1 MSMLNALVP
10 SGVITGDDV
19 LTLFEDARSKG
30 YAIPAVNCTSSS
42 TCNAVME
49 AARKAKSPI
58 IIQVS
63 NGGGAFMCGKG
74 IKDPN
79 SAAAGSVALAMH
91 VRSVA
96 KFYGIPVILHS
107 DHCAKNLLPWFD
119 GMLAADEDF
128 YNKYGEPLF
137 GSHMLDLSE
146 EPDDENI
153 SICVEYFKRMAPMK
167 IWLEMEIGITG
178 GEEDGVNN
186 EHVDPE
192 KLYTSPEQV
201 WAVYEALSKVG
212 DMFSVAAA
220 FGNVH
225 GVYKPGNVKL
235 SPERLGKHQE
245 YAKKM
250 LNVSIPKPIFLVMH
264 GGSGSTD
271 EEIMTAVKNG
281 VVKMNIDTDTQWA
294 YWDGLRQFEKSNRDF
309 LQGQIG
315 NPNGADKPNKK
326 YYDPRVWIRK
336 AEEAMIARVMVSC
349 DKLGCTGHYEPT
361 VDEPAYSQLGTP
373 KKMPSP
379 VLLMAAGALVGSA
392 ATMMFK
398 VVGK

>member
-1 MSMLNALVP
+1 MTALKDIVP
-10 SGVITGDDV
+10 PGVITGDDIV
-19 LTLFEDARSKG
+19 NLLEHARSNG
-30 YAIPAVNCTSSS
+30 YAIPAINCTSSS
-42 TCNAVME
+42 TANAVLE
-49 AARKAKSPI
+49 GARKSKSPV

-63 NGGGAFMCGKG
+63 NGGGVFIAGKG
-74 IKDPN
+74 LKDPN
-79 SAAAGSVALAMH
+79 AAVIGSVALAMH

-96 KFYGIPVILHS
+96 KYYGIPVILHS
-107 DHCAKNLLPWFD
+107 DHCAKKLLPWFD
-119 GMLAADEDF
+119 GMLAADEEF

-146 EPDDENI
+146 ETDEENI
-153 SICVEYFKRMAPMK
+153 KICVEYFKRMAPMK

-186 EHVDPE
+186 ENVDPE

-201 WAVYEALSKVG
+201 YAVYDALSKIA
-212 DMFSVAAA
+212 DNFSIAAA

-235 SPERLGKHQE
+235 SPERLAKHQE

-250 LNVSIPKPIFLVMH
+250 LNSPLSKPIFLVMH

-271 EEIMTAVKNG
+271 DEIRTAVKSG

-294 YWDGLRQFEKSNRDF
+294 YWDGLRMFEKEKRDY

-315 NPNGADKPNKK
+315 NPSGPDSPNKK
-326 YYDPRVWIRK
+326 YYDPRVWVRK
-336 AEEAMIARVMVSC
+336 AEETMIERVAVSC
-349 DKLGCTGHYEPT
+349 DKLLCKGTYEPADT
-361 VDEPAYSQLGTP
+361 SEGHPQIGEP
-373 KKMPSP
+373 KKSPSP
-379 VLLMAAGALVGSA
+379 VILIAAGALVGSA
-392 ATMMFK
+392 ATLLLK
-398 VVGK
+398 VITK

>member
-1 MSMLNALVP
+1 MASLNDLVP
-10 SGVITGDDV
+10 SGVVTGDDL
-19 LTLFEDARSKG
+19 LTLLEHARANS

-42 TCNAVME
+42 SANAVLE
-49 AARKAKSPI
+49 AARKAKCPV

-63 NGGGAFMCGKG
+63 NGGGTFMCGKG

-79 SAAAGSVALAMH
+79 GSAAGSVALAMH

-96 KFYGIPVILHS
+96 KYYGIPVVLHS
-107 DHCAKNLLPWFD
+107 DHCAKKLLPWFD
-119 GMLAADEDF
+119 GMLKADEDF
-128 YNKYGEPLF
+128 FNKYGEPLF
-137 GSHMLDLSE
+137 SSHMLDLSE

-153 SICVEYFKRMAPMK
+153 AICVEYFKRMAPMK

-186 EHVDPE
+186 ENIDPE

-201 WAVYEALSKVG
+201 FSVYEALSKVG
-212 DMFSVAAA
+212 DMFSIAAA

-235 SPERLGKHQE
+235 SPEKLGHHQT

-250 LNVSIPKPIFLVMH
+250 LNSSLEKPIFLVMH

-271 EEIMTAVKNG
+271 DEIKTAVQNG

-294 YWDGLRQFEKSNRDF
+294 YWDGLRAFEKEKRPY
-309 LQGQIG
+309 LQAQIG
-315 NPNGADKPNKK
+315 NPDGVDKPNKK
-326 YYDPRVWIRK
+326 FYDPRVWVRK
-336 AEEAMIARVMVSC
+336 AEEAMCKRVMVSC
-349 DKLGCTGHYEPT
+349 DKLGASGTFNPT
-361 VDEPAYSQLGTP
+361 DDEPGYAQIGEP
-373 KKMPSP
+373 KVGPSP
-379 VLLMAAGALVGSA
+379 VVLMAAGAIVGSA
-392 ATMMFK
+392 ATLLMK
-398 VVGK
+398 LITK